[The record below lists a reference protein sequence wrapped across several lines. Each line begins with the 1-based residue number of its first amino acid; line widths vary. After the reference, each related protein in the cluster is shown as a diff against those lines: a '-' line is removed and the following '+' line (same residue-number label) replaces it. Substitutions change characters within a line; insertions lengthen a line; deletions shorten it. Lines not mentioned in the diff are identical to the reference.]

1 MRKKTSTF
9 PFFFLLTWILGKN
22 KTKTS
27 ALFNKWID
35 SGTLTLT
42 MEHRVTYCRQYLK
55 FPEGSVGATEHG
67 DSQGTP
73 IPSATFTVLWFN
85 DVSVCLIVQIH
96 RLHHQISIKST
107 PTKLRSIFFWP
118 CPQHIEVLDQ
128 EWNPCHS
135 RNLSHYWD
143 NAGSPTHWGTRQVL
157 TSIFFFLQPPLQH
170 EEVSRLGIEP
180 RYKQWQS
187 QILNLQ
193 SH

>member
-73 IPSATFTVLWFN
+73 IPSATCSVLWFN
-85 DVSVCLIVQIH
+85 DVSVCLIVRNH

-107 PTKLRSIFFWP
+107 PTKLRSIFFLAMP
-118 CPQHIEVLDQ
+118 SAHRSSRPGMEPLPQQQSEPLLGQCWIP
-128 EWNPCHS
+128 NPLRH
-135 RNLSHYWD
+135 
-143 NAGSPTHWGTRQVL
+143 
-157 TSIFFFLQPPLQH
+157 
-170 EEVSRLGIEP
+170 
-180 RYKQWQS
+180 
-187 QILNLQ
+187 
-193 SH
+193 